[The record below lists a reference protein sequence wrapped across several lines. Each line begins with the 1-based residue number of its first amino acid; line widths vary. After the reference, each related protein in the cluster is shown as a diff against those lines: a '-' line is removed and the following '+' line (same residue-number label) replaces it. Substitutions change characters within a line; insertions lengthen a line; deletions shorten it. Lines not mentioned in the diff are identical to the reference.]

1 MTLDAWYWLVLFL
14 WIIFGAW
21 RERIS
26 PNPNWPVWAGWA
38 FVQLILFVLIGLR
51 SFGSPVK

>member
-1 MTLDAWYWLVLFL
+1 MSLDAWYWLLLVL
-14 WIIFGAW
+14 WIIAGFW

-26 PNPNWPVWAGWA
+26 ANPNWPAWGGWV
-38 FVQLILFVLIGLR
+38 FVQLVLFVLIGLR